1 MNAPYSYI
9 PAVPVAIGFGGG
21 ILCGM
26 EWNGMWCAAI
36 FAIAAITLFVTR
48 RRYFSFVLA
57 AAALGAVSGNAAK
70 PDVPESG
77 LIGEKLYFTGEVR
90 QAYHYQNSCRI
101 IADISA
107 YSPTGKGY
115 RRPSSDTRVSILT
128 PVDIDSIDAGDVIL
142 FYGRLSASGDGVDLP
157 YETDYSAFD
166 IVDGVNA
173 RARIQPDHI
182 FVTERS
188 HGIKAFLSQLRHAAE
203 DLIYS
208 LPVNSETAWFLSAVM
223 LGDDSMLGD
232 DIKESFRATGLAHIL
247 ALSGMHTGIIAL
259 LVSAIFSLLKL
270 LKRGARYRHLAVIAA
285 VWLFVAVTGGAA
297 SVVRAA
303 TVITIMLAA
312 RMLQRDTS
320 AYNSLAIAALV
331 ILSVAPRQIYSPG
344 FQLSFAAVASI
355 LVFARRLN
363 PVNERRHLIHS
374 AASLFTVSVSA
385 VIGTALLTAFY
396 FHRLPLLFLFPNII
410 MAALLPVI
418 IGIGAIMALLTAVG
432 LTPIFPGH
440 VCDAIYDSGLWVT
453 DRFAAFDNVEAD
465 GIFLTAVFVICAYIA
480 LCGAAFAFVRRRHLT
495 AAMLTAA
502 IAVCAASCS
511 ATRDIPAAELYVT
524 RHYLHTEIILRHGDS
539 CLMLST
545 SKPEDTEQIRR
556 RAEVRYADFLAHR
569 RCRGGIN
576 AVNGDFN
583 NGPFRLIGDRLVAGK
598 HSITVASGKSPKP
611 ITAKTDYL
619 LMCRGYR
626 HDFRQLL
633 SATQPDTVLLS
644 ADLPKGRLKS
654 YTGVCDSLGIPV
666 RDIGRERFSIMLE

>member
-1 MNAPYSYI
+1 MKAPYSYI

-21 ILCGM
+21 IMFGM
-26 EWNGMWCAAI
+26 EGIGLWTAAICAAATI
-36 FAIAAITLFVTR
+36 ALFATR

-70 PDVPESG
+70 PDVPDSG
-77 LIGEKLYFTGEVR
+77 LIGKKLYFTGEVR
-90 QAYHYQNSCRI
+90 QIHHYQNSCRI
-101 IADISA
+101 IADVSA
-107 YSPTGKGY
+107 YSPTGKDF

-173 RARIQPDHI
+173 SARIQPDNI
-182 FVTERS
+182 FVTAKSR
-188 HGIKAFLSQLRHAAE
+188 GVRAWLNRLRHSAE

-208 LPVNSETAWFLSAVM
+208 LPVESRTAWFLSAVM

-453 DRFAAFDNVEAD
+453 ERFAAFDNVETD
-465 GIFLTAVFVICAYIA
+465 GIFLTTVFVICTYIA

-495 AAMLTAA
+495 AALLTAA

-576 AVNGDFN
+576 AVNRDFN

-598 HSITVASGKSPKP
+598 HSITLASGKSPKP

-644 ADLPKGRLKS
+644 ADLPKGRLES